1 MPILLMPILLPLL
14 SNFLF
19 NRVVIFGYPLNF
31 CIMKILFLDSYLQFP
46 LSNGVSFALT
56 SDSTKA
62 LRGTR
67 ETNNTNKEIAQLNND
82 WSERMYEK
90 QEAYNREMYQ
100 RAYNDSTNYAD
111 KVAKL
116 RAAGLNPAL
125 FFGSAG
131 SGSTSALGVNPPT
144 ASEAN
149 RQIAPDSS
157 IFSNET
163 ANLQNAVNGV
173 SSAALGAAQVIG
185 DNTLKVAQAGQVN
198 QEAYF
203 TPGRRKAEIYS
214 LQQSGK
220 SHKLQNDITDATKDG
235 VVNSVFLNNELLRSN
250 IDYQVQNT
258 CKAKIESYLVQK
270 EVDWFDRTKTQEL
283 AESSQRCALMVKQ
296 GQLTEEQAK
305 TEIYKRLEL
314 SASAAEKRAS
324 AAQLWKM
331 TDIMFETAWLDY
343 DRKDEELNNLRKY
356 GTTTPTN
363 TVDTDVEGQVNGGFS
378 AGAFNLNA
386 GAKGSRHTRTYK
398 RKQ

>member
-1 MPILLMPILLPLL
+1 MPILLPLL

>member
-1 MPILLMPILLPLL
+1 MPILLPLL

-203 TPGRRKAEIYS
+203 TPGRRKSEIYS

-220 SHKLQNDITDATKDG
+220 SQKLQNDITDATKDG

>member
-100 RAYNDSTNYAD
+100 RAYNDSTNYAN

>member
-1 MPILLMPILLPLL
+1 MPILLLLL

-157 IFSNET
+157 VFSSQT
-163 ANLQNAVNGV
+163 ANLQNAFNGV

-198 QEAYF
+198 QEAYY

-220 SHKLQNDITDATKDG
+220 SQELQNDITAATKDG

-324 AAQLWKM
+324 AKQLNKM
-331 TDIMFETAWLDY
+331 TDILYETASLDY

-363 TVDTDVEGQVNGGFS
+363 SVDTDVEGEISGGISNGMP
-378 AGAFNLNA
+378 NLHV
-386 GAKGSRHTRTYK
+386 GGKGKVSTRTY
-398 RKQ
+398 RRRR

>member
-1 MPILLMPILLPLL
+1 
-14 SNFLF
+14 
-19 NRVVIFGYPLNF
+19 
-31 CIMKILFLDSYLQFP
+31 MKILFLDSYLQFP

-163 ANLQNAVNGV
+163 ANFQNAVNGV

-214 LQQSGK
+214 LQQTGK
-220 SHKLQNDITDATKDG
+220 SQKLQNDITDATKDG

>member
-1 MPILLMPILLPLL
+1 M
-14 SNFLF
+14 
-19 NRVVIFGYPLNF
+19 
-31 CIMKILFLDSYLQFP
+31 QFP
-46 LSNGVSFALT
+46 LSNGISHACGA
-56 SDSTKA
+56 SSSTKA

-67 ETNNTNKEIAQLNND
+67 ETNKTNLQIAQLNND
-82 WSERMYEK
+82 WSERMYDK

-100 RAYNDSTNYAD
+100 RAYDDSTNYAD

-125 FFGSAG
+125 FFNQGA
-131 SGSTSALGVNPPT
+131 SGATSAMGVNPPT

-185 DNTLKVAQAGQVN
+185 DNTLKIAQANQVDQQAYYTPAQMRANIYKTN
-198 QEAYF
+198 QEGHKTKFEAGSAQSHAYVDN
-203 TPGRRKAEIYS
+203 
-214 LQQSGK
+214 L
-220 SHKLQNDITDATKDG
+220 TKDSA
-235 VVNSVFLNNELLRSN
+235 VQAAYLNNELTEAN
-250 IDYQVQNT
+250 IDYQVQKT
-258 CKAKIESYLVQK
+258 CSDKIESYLVQK
-270 EVDWFDRTKTQEL
+270 NIDWFDRTKTQEL
-283 AESSQRCALMVKQ
+283 AESSQRCALMVQQ
-296 GQLTEEQAK
+296 GKLTEEQAK

-314 SASAAEKRAS
+314 SASAAEKKAS

-331 TDIMFETAWLDY
+331 SDVLYETGKLDY
-343 DRKDEELNNLRKY
+343 ERKDEELKNLRSY
-356 GTTTPTN
+356 GTPTPTN

>member
-1 MPILLMPILLPLL
+1 MRRFDTP
-14 SNFLF
+14 
-19 NRVVIFGYPLNF
+19 PLNF